1 MSHDALACV
10 VELPV
15 RADLSAGPPPPCR
28 RGTQYL
34 AVLCLLYLRV
44 TDTTRLLLIF
54 IFFKRREAGR
64 GRGGTWLMGYT
75 SCSNTRRPRGD
86 SGTLALGHFGHHTTH
101 PHAASH
107 TRTASGSATGG
118 RKTSNRMLQ
127 ACAVRCPARVSRPR
141 PSRPRACHRGCRR
154 SK

>member
-1 MSHDALACV
+1 MCGGA
-10 VELPV
+10 
-15 RADLSAGPPPPCR
+15 AGTGCPLDPPPCR
-28 RGTQYL
+28 TQYL
-34 AVLCLLYLRV
+34 AVLCLLYLRLRV
-44 TDTTRLLLIF
+44 TRYGLDSYLYLSSSS
-54 IFFKRREAGR
+54 AGR
-64 GRGGTWLMGYT
+64 RDGHAGGVAHGSWD
-75 SCSNTRRPRGD
+75 TRHAQILD
-86 SGTLALGHFGHHTTH
+86 DHEGTLALGHFGHHTTH

>member
-1 MSHDALACV
+1 MSHDPLACAAR
-10 VELPV
+10 PG
-15 RADLSAGPPPPCR
+15 LSAGPPPSCR
-28 RGTQYL
+28 TQSL
-34 AVLCLLYLRV
+34 AVLCLLYLRLRV
-44 TDTTRLLLIF
+44 TDSTPTYIYLLQAS
-54 IFFKRREAGR
+54 AGR
-64 GRGGTWLMGYT
+64 RDGHAGGVAHGSRVMGYT

-86 SGTLALGHFGHHTTH
+86 SGTGSLRPPHHTPTRGVS
-101 PHAASH
+101 HAN
-107 TRTASGSATGG
+107 ASGSATGG